1 MLQWC
6 EYTIFAGNRLFGPQ
20 HTADILACPALG
32 PLFWAKEKPGGLS
45 FPR

>member
-6 EYTIFAGNRLFGPQ
+6 EYTIFARNRLFGPQ

-32 PLFWAKEKPGGLS
+32 AAFLGKGKPGGLS
-45 FPR
+45 FTR